1 MEIIEW
7 LKLHWQDLILW
18 AMQVIGAVAFIIN
31 TLKVRGTRNALTLNF
46 KTREKSIMDSNSKLV
61 SDANRKI
68 EQAERL
74 LKQSE
79 ENMSAAKQLVESE
92 RYRMAQE
99 REYLQSFYKA
109 QMQRYKESILEITQA
124 DTTLV
129 AKGVA
134 EKVAKRFSEEEER

>member
-7 LKLHWQDLILW
+7 LKLHWQDIILW

-46 KTREKSIMDSNSKLV
+46 KAREKSIMDSNSKLV
-61 SDANRKI
+61 TDANRKI

-74 LKQSE
+74 LKQAE
-79 ENMSAAKQLVESE
+79 ENMAAAQQLVESE

-99 REYLQSFYKA
+99 REYLQAFYKA